1 MRLIAIVGACLAV
14 MAACATS
21 PSPAAQPSTTVST
34 RLTPSSP
41 TVASLPT
48 ESGPDTVPFHLDLS
62 NQSFE
67 ISEVRLVVEV
77 DDRVI
82 IDDVFAV
89 EDQHNYVRHDLHL
102 DGGPHEIV
110 VTAPD
115 HDVDLHETFDLE
127 TERWAL
133 IAFWLGEEDAT
144 EPFSWSLADE
154 EVGYA

>member
-1 MRLIAIVGACLAV
+1 M
-14 MAACATS
+14 
-21 PSPAAQPSTTVST
+21 
-34 RLTPSSP
+34 
-41 TVASLPT
+41 
-48 ESGPDTVPFHLDLS
+48 
-62 NQSFE
+62 
-67 ISEVRLVVEV
+67 
-77 DDRVI
+77 
-82 IDDVFAV
+82 
-89 EDQHNYVRHDLHL
+89 
-102 DGGPHEIV
+102 